1 MKLLTYIRP
10 GISTI
15 DFDKSY
21 RRVKRQIKILKIFDE
36 KHVYQKKSEK
46 E

>member
-1 MKLLTYIRP
+1 MKLLKYIKP
-10 GISTI
+10 VISTI

-21 RRVKRQIKILKIFDE
+21 KRVKRQIEILKIFDE
-36 KHVYQKKSEK
+36 KHVYKKKSEK